1 MHLMKLPTA
10 LQNRINEYYQCMWNR
25 YGTLDGKSNR
35 FTSELSKNLATEVEL
50 YLRMD
55 MISRAPFFTR
65 CSKKFVQE
73 IVMSLDFQVYMGGDY
88 IIIRGEVGEDMYFVQ
103 SGMCEVT
110 KELNRSTFE
119 DYHQTLQEQ
128 DGRGRSEETVVKVL
142 TQGDY
147 FGNGSMNRIRAHI

>member
-1 MHLMKLPTA
+1 
-10 LQNRINEYYQCMWNR
+10 
-25 YGTLDGKSNR
+25 
-35 FTSELSKNLATEVEL
+35 
-50 YLRMD
+50 
-55 MISRAPFFTR
+55 
-65 CSKKFVQE
+65 
-73 IVMSLDFQVYMGGDY
+73 MSLDFQVYMGGDY